1 VSGPPSDAQIRLL
14 LVEDMPQVAQ
24 YIRGLLDT
32 QSRIKLL
39 DVVSDGRTVIEQV
52 REHQPDVL
60 IVDALLQGKINGLQV
75 AADVREAGLDLP
87 IVCLTVPTKPI
98 AIGDGMGETR
108 VLAMPFSGYDFMH
121 LLQQMNTEHRARA
134 PEQMSRVYA
143 MFGAK
148 GGVGTTTLAY
158 NLGAALVAQGLSVAL
173 IDGSLQFG
181 DLRSLLRVPEDTPSI
196 VQLPTNRLQ
205 RSELQEAMYRDKSGV
220 EVLFAPPRIELA
232 EMVTVRDLERLISLM
247 RKVYNIVLIDT
258 ATTVDDT
265 LLAYLDASDELI
277 QVLTYEW
284 PALQR
289 ARAMTETLNA
299 INYPA
304 SRVLYLAN
312 RADST
317 GGMSKGDIV
326 KVLGREPDFEV
337 VSDGKLVLEANN
349 KGEPFITTNPKAR
362 ASGDVDS
369 IARALVRSMQEE
381 HRATADKAAREAVG
395 HDQASAA
402 EA

>member
-1 VSGPPSDAQIRLL
+1 VSGTASDAQIRLL

-32 QSRIKLL
+32 QSKIKLL
-39 DVVSDGRTVIEQV
+39 EVVTDGRTVIEQV

-75 AADVREAGLDLP
+75 AADVREAGLELP
-87 IVCLTVPTKPI
+87 IVCLTVPQKPI
-98 AIGDGMGETR
+98 AIGDGMGATR

-158 NLGAALVAQGLSVAL
+158 NIGAALVAQGLTVAL

-181 DLRSLLRVPEDTPSI
+181 DLRSLLRVPEDAPSI

-220 EVLFAPPRIELA
+220 EVLLAPPRIELA

-247 RKVYNIVLIDT
+247 RKVYNVVIIDT

-289 ARAMTETLNA
+289 TRAMTDTLGA
-299 INYPA
+299 INYSA
-304 SRVLYLAN
+304 SRVSYLAN

-317 GGMSKGDIV
+317 GGMSRDDIV
-326 KVLGREPDFEV
+326 KALGRQPDFEV
-337 VSDGKLVLEANN
+337 VTDAKVVLEANN
-349 KGEPFITTNPKAR
+349 RGEPFITMNPKAR
-362 ASGDVDS
+362 VSGDVES
-369 IARALVRSMQEE
+369 IAKALVREMHEE
-381 HRATADKAAREAVG
+381 HRAAADKAAHEAIARE
-395 HDQASAA
+395 QPSAA

>member
-1 VSGPPSDAQIRLL
+1 MSGPQSDAQIRLL

-39 DVVSDGRTVIEQV
+39 EVVTDGRTVIEQV

-75 AADVREAGLDLP
+75 AADVREAGLELP
-87 IVCLTVPTKPI
+87 IVCLTVPQKPI
-98 AIGDGMGETR
+98 AIGEGMGETR

-158 NLGAALVAQGLSVAL
+158 NIGAALVAQGLTVAL

-181 DLRSLLRVPEDTPSI
+181 DVRSLLRVPEETPSI

-247 RKVYNIVLIDT
+247 RKVYNVVLIDT

-284 PALQR
+284 PSLQR
-289 ARAMTETLNA
+289 TRAMTETLNA

-304 SRVLYLAN
+304 ARVLYLAN

-349 KGEPFITTNPKAR
+349 RGEPFITTNPRAR
-362 ASGDVDS
+362 VSGDVDS
-369 IARALVRSMQEE
+369 IAKALVRAMQEA
-381 HRATADKAAREAVG
+381 HRAAAGTAARAAIAHE
-395 HDQASAA
+395 QASA
-402 EA
+402 

>member
-1 VSGPPSDAQIRLL
+1 MSGPASDAQIRLL

-32 QSRIKLL
+32 QTKIKLL
-39 DVVSDGRTVIEQV
+39 EVVTDGRTVVEQV

-98 AIGDGMGETR
+98 AIGEGMGETR

-134 PEQMSRVYA
+134 TQQMSRVYA

-148 GGVGTTTLAY
+148 GGVGTSTLAY
-158 NLGAALVAQGLSVAL
+158 NLGAALVAQGLTVAL

-181 DLRSLLRVPEDTPSI
+181 DLRSLLRVSEETPSI

-247 RKVYNIVLIDT
+247 RKVYNVVIIDT

-265 LLAYLDASDELI
+265 LLAYLDASDQLI

-289 ARAMTETLNA
+289 TRAMTDTLAA

-304 SRVLYLAN
+304 SRVRYLAN

-317 GGMSKGDIV
+317 GGLSKQDIV
-326 KVLGREPDFEV
+326 KALGREPDFEV

-349 KGEPFITTNPKAR
+349 RGEPFITTNAKAR
-362 ASGDVDS
+362 ASGDIDS
-369 IARALVRSMQEE
+369 IAKALLREMQQE
-381 HRATADKAAREAVG
+381 HREAADAVAREQMARK
-395 HDQASAA
+395 QASA

>member
-1 VSGPPSDAQIRLL
+1 MAGAQSDGEIRLL

-32 QSRIKLL
+32 QSKIKLL
-39 DVVSDGRTVIEQV
+39 EVVTDGRTVIDQV

-60 IVDALLQGKINGLQV
+60 IVDALLQGKTNGLQV
-75 AADVREAGLDLP
+75 AAEVREAGLELP
-87 IVCLTVPTKPI
+87 IICLTVPGKPI

-143 MFGAK
+143 VFGAK
-148 GGVGTTTLAY
+148 GGVGTTTLVY
-158 NLGAALVAQGLSVAL
+158 NIGAALVAHGLTVAL
-173 IDGSLQFG
+173 IDGSLQFA
-181 DLRSLLRVPEDTPSI
+181 DLRSLLRVPEETPSI
-196 VQLPTNRLQ
+196 VHLPTNRIQ
-205 RSELQEAMYRDKSGV
+205 RTELQEVMYRDKSGV

-247 RKVYNIVLIDT
+247 RKVYNVILIDT

-284 PALQR
+284 PSLQR
-289 ARAMTETLNA
+289 ARAMTDTLSA

-304 SRVLYLAN
+304 TRVRYLAN
-312 RADST
+312 RADSK
-317 GGMSKGDIV
+317 GGLSRDDVV
-326 KVLGREPDFEV
+326 KVLGRQPDFEV
-337 VSDGKLVLEANN
+337 VSDGIAVLEANN
-349 KGEPFITTNPKAR
+349 RGQPFVTTSPKAKV
-362 ASGDVDS
+362 SGDIES
-369 IARALVRSMQEE
+369 IAKALVRSMQEE
-381 HRATADKAAREAVG
+381 HRAAADKAFREAQARE
-395 HDQASAA
+395 QASAA

>member
-1 VSGPPSDAQIRLL
+1 
-14 LVEDMPQVAQ
+14 MPQVAQ

-32 QSRIKLL
+32 QTRIKLL
-39 DVVSDGRTVIEQV
+39 DVVTDGRTVVDQV

-60 IVDALLQGKINGLQV
+60 IVDALLQGKINGLRV
-75 AADVREAGLDLP
+75 AADVREAGLELP

-98 AIGDGMGETR
+98 AIGEGMGQTR

-134 PEQMSRVYA
+134 PEQISRVYA

-148 GGVGTTTLAY
+148 GGVGTSTLAY
-158 NLGAALVAQGLSVAL
+158 NIGAALAAEGLTVAL

-196 VQLPTNRLQ
+196 VQLPTNHLQ
-205 RSELQEAMYRDKSGV
+205 RSELQEAMYHDKSGV

-247 RKVYNIVLIDT
+247 RKVYNVVLIDT

-284 PALQR
+284 PSLHR
-289 ARAMTETLNA
+289 TRAMTDTLNA
-299 INYPA
+299 IAYPD
-304 SRVLYLAN
+304 SRVRYLAN
-312 RADST
+312 RADSK
-317 GGMSKGDIV
+317 GGLSRDDV
-326 KVLGREPDFEV
+326 VRLLGRQPDFEV
-337 VSDGKLVLEANN
+337 VSDGVLVLEANN
-349 KGEPFITTNPKAR
+349 R
-362 ASGDVDS
+362 
-369 IARALVRSMQEE
+369 
-381 HRATADKAAREAVG
+381 
-395 HDQASAA
+395 
-402 EA
+402 

>member
-1 VSGPPSDAQIRLL
+1 VSGSQSDAQIRLL

-32 QSRIKLL
+32 QTKIKLL
-39 DVVSDGRTVIEQV
+39 EVVTDGRTVIEQV

-75 AADVREAGLDLP
+75 AADVREAGLELP
-87 IVCLTVPTKPI
+87 IVCLTVPQKPI
-98 AIGDGMGETR
+98 AIGEGMGETR

-134 PEQMSRVYA
+134 PEQMSRVYS

-158 NLGAALVAQGLSVAL
+158 NIGAALVAQGLSVAL

-181 DLRSLLRVPEDTPSI
+181 DLRSLLRAKEDAPSI

-205 RSELQEAMYRDKSGV
+205 RSELQQAMYRDKSGV

-247 RKVYNIVLIDT
+247 RKVYNVVLIDT

-284 PALQR
+284 PSLQR
-289 ARAMTETLNA
+289 TRAMTDTLAA

-304 SRVLYLAN
+304 SRVRYLVN
-312 RADST
+312 RADSK
-317 GGMSKGDIV
+317 GGLSRDDVTKT
-326 KVLGREPDFEV
+326 LGRQPDFEV
-337 VSDGKLVLEANN
+337 VSDGVVVLEANN
-349 KGEPFITTNPKAR
+349 RGEPFMTLSPKAKV
-362 ASGDVDS
+362 SGDVES
-369 IARALVRSMQEE
+369 IAKALVRSMQEE
-381 HRATADKAAREAVG
+381 HRAAADKAAHEAMTRE
-395 HDQASAA
+395 QASAA

>member
-1 VSGPPSDAQIRLL
+1 
-14 LVEDMPQVAQ
+14 MAQ

-32 QSRIKLL
+32 QTRIKLL
-39 DVVSDGRTVIEQV
+39 EVVTDGRTVIEQV

-75 AADVREAGLDLP
+75 AADVREAGLGLP
-87 IVCLTVPTKPI
+87 IVCLTVPQKPI

-158 NLGAALVAQGLSVAL
+158 NIGAALVAQGLSVAL

-181 DLRSLLRVPEDTPSI
+181 DLRSLLRVSEDTPSI

-205 RSELQEAMYRDKSGV
+205 RSELQEVMYRDKSGV

-247 RKVYNIVLIDT
+247 RKIYNVVLIDT

-289 ARAMTETLNA
+289 TRAMTDTLAA
-299 INYPA
+299 IDYPA
-304 SRVLYLAN
+304 SRVRYLVN
-312 RADST
+312 RADSK
-317 GGMSKGDIV
+317 GGISKDDV
-326 KVLGREPDFEV
+326 NNALGRQPDFEV
-337 VSDGKLVLEANN
+337 VSDGVVVLEANN
-349 KGEPFITTNPKAR
+349 RGEPFTMLNPKAR
-362 ASGDVDS
+362 VSGDIES
-369 IARALVRSMQEE
+369 IAKALVRSMQEE
-381 HRATADKAAREAVG
+381 HRAAADNAAREAMARE
-395 HDQASAA
+395 QASAA